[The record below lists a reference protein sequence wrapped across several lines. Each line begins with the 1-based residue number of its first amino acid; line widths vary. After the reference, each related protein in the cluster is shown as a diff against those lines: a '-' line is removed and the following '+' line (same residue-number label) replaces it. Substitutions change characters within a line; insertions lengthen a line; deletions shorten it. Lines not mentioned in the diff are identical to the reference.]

1 MKRTVVMGQ
10 SEDKEGMKTEEL
22 PGMFGVKY
30 RAAQIG
36 SQKGIELGG
45 DWSGAAT
52 RDM

>member
-30 RAAQIG
+30 RTAQIG